1 MRRSNLGGRQS
12 VPRHDP
18 LALRRG
24 IAGHD
29 NDAVERARASG
40 LEQQRDVRDREGR
53 IGASPA
59 APEPRVDCTPH
70 GGVYERFER
79 GAGRGVRKDEP
90 PQPGAIE

>member
-1 MRRSNLGGRQS
+1 MRRVDLGGRQS
-12 VPRHDP
+12 VPRPDP
-18 LALRRG
+18 LALRGG

-29 NDAVERARASG
+29 HDAVERAGAPG

-53 IGASPA
+53 IGARPA
-59 APEPRVDCTPH
+59 APEPCVDCAPH

-79 GAGRGVRKDEP
+79 GAGRGVGKDEP